1 MKLNRT
7 VMALAAAAL
16 VMAPLIASAQGNG
29 KKGGADSQ
37 RRAQVE
43 RSQRDLDRD
52 RLRTHDR
59 LGAAQQDRDR
69 IQDRTNAPDDAKQEQ
84 ARMYGYDLMSDA
96 ERNAYHERI
105 RKATSAQERE
115 RIEAQHRMEM
125 QIRAKNRNME
135 LDEAGKPVR
144 EE

>member
-1 MKLNRT
+1 MKLNRI
-7 VMALAAAAL
+7 VMALVAGAL
-16 VMAPLIASAQGNG
+16 LMAPLIAAAQGSGN
-29 KKGGADSQ
+29 KGGADSQ
-37 RRAQVE
+37 KRAQVD

-59 LGAAQQDRDR
+59 LGAAEQDRDR
-69 IQDRTNAPDDAKQEQ
+69 IQDRTKAPDDAKQEQ

-96 ERNAYHERI
+96 ERNAYRERI
-105 RKATSAQERE
+105 RSAASAEERE

-135 LDEAGKPVR
+135 LDAAGKPVR

>member
-7 VMALAAAAL
+7 VMTLAAAAL
-16 VMAPLIASAQGNG
+16 VMAPLIATAQGNG
-29 KKGGADSQ
+29 KKGGADPQ
-37 RRAQVE
+37 KRAQVE

-59 LGAAQQDRDR
+59 MGAAEQDRDR
-69 IQDRTNAPDDAKQEQ
+69 IQDRTRAPEDAKQEQ
-84 ARMYGYDLMSDA
+84 ARMYGYELMSDA
-96 ERNAYHERI
+96 ERNAYRERI
-105 RKATSAQERE
+105 RSATNAEERE

-135 LDEAGKPVR
+135 LDEAGESVR

>member
-1 MKLNRT
+1 
-7 VMALAAAAL
+7 MALAAAAL
-16 VMAPLIASAQGNG
+16 VMVPPIATAQGNG
-29 KKGGADSQ
+29 SSNGNRTDPQK
-37 RRAQVE
+37 RAQVE

-59 LGAAQQDRDR
+59 LGATEQDRDR
-69 IQDRTNAPDDAKQEQ
+69 IQDRTKAPDDAQHEQ

-96 ERNAYHERI
+96 ERNAYRERI
-105 RKATSAQERE
+105 RKATGAEERE